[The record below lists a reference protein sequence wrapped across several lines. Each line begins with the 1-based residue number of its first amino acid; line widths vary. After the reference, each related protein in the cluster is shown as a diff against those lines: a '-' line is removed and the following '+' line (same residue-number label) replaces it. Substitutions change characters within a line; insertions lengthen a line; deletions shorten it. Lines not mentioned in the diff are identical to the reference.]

1 MNESLLKFAR
11 TFLFVPA
18 SRPDRYGKALAS
30 AADAVVFDLE
40 DAVAAAD
47 KDDARR
53 ALIEAWAQLSAVGK
67 GVMIRISSPDS
78 SEGQKDLQMLAQLQ
92 STPGIM
98 VAKAESGDTLRQV
111 RAACSDAPLIPLV
124 ESARGYQALADIAG
138 AEGVVRLAVG
148 HIDFMAETGI
158 QCSENQIELLPL
170 RFAVTMQSAL
180 HRLAGPVD
188 GVTVEINDAGKVRA
202 DALMARRMGFR
213 GKLCIHPRQV
223 AEVRAVFTPSEEE
236 VDWARRVIEG
246 SERSGG
252 AAFQLDGQ
260 MVDMPVVIQ
269 AQRILEYARG

>member
-246 SERSGG
+246 NERSGG